1 MSSARNPFGLRLALW
16 YTAVFTISALT
27 VVLLAYVL
35 TAQSLAARDHQI
47 LRSKVGEYAAAY
59 ARGGFRALTNIV
71 RSEQAVTPER
81 LLVRVV
87 DRGVETVVLSNPEGW
102 DPSHVEYETAQ
113 LGDGTLVQVGKS
125 NEPRNDLLARL
136 RVALLMLTALILV
149 IAFVGGWVATESA
162 MSPIRRLTETVR
174 QIVETGAIK
183 SRVPLTQPRGT
194 EDAIDQLGVLFN
206 AMLDR
211 IERLVE
217 GMRGSL
223 DNVSHDLRTPLAR
236 LRGAAEQAL
245 SRPPDLQQYRAA
257 LEECIEETD
266 HTLVMLDTLMDISE
280 AESGTMAL
288 QRQPIDFHEVVERAV
303 DLYRDV
309 AEAKG
314 VTLAVNPP
322 SGAKS
327 GTPLMVDADRP
338 RLEQVAANLI
348 DNAVKFT
355 PAGGRVDVRVSAAD
369 SMARLDVQDTGPGI
383 PPQELPRIWDR
394 LFRGDLSRSER
405 GLGLGLSLVRAI
417 IHAHGGEVS
426 VDSTL
431 AQGATFT
438 VLLPRASDP
447 ILSPTRRG

>member
-16 YTAVFTISALT
+16 YTAVFTVSALT

-236 LRGAAEQAL
+236 LRGRAEQAL
-245 SRPPDLQQYRAA
+245 SRPPDLDQYRAA

-266 HTLVMLDTLMDISE
+266 HTLLMLDTLMDISE

-288 QRQPIDFHEVVERAV
+288 QRQPVDLREVVERAI

-309 AEAKG
+309 ADAKG
-314 VTLAVNPP
+314 VTLTAGP
-322 SGAKS
+322 SREADD
-327 GTPLMVDADRP
+327 TPLIVDADRP

-355 PAGGRVDVRVSAAD
+355 PSGGRVDVRVSRAD
-369 SMARLDVQDTGPGI
+369 SAARLDVQDTGPGI

-417 IHAHGGEVS
+417 VHAHGGDVS
-426 VDSTL
+426 VESVPG
-431 AQGATFT
+431 QGATFT
-438 VLLPRASDP
+438 VSLPRA
-447 ILSPTRRG
+447 

>member
-16 YTAVFTISALT
+16 YTAVFTVSALT
-27 VVLLAYVL
+27 VVFLAYVL
-35 TAQSLAARDHQI
+35 TARSLAARDHQI
-47 LRSKVGEYAAAY
+47 LQSKLGEYAAAY
-59 ARGGFRALTNIV
+59 ARGGFRALTAIV
-71 RSEQAVTPER
+71 QSEQAVTPER

-87 DRGVETVVLSNPEGW
+87 DRGIETVVLSNPEGW
-102 DPSHVEYETAQ
+102 DPSHIEFETAQ

-149 IAFVGGWVATESA
+149 IAFVGGWAATESA
-162 MSPIRRLTETVR
+162 MSPIRRLTETVK
-174 QIVETGAIK
+174 QIVETGAIR

-194 EDAIDQLGVLFN
+194 DDAIDQLGVLFN

-236 LRGAAEQAL
+236 LRGRAEQAL
-245 SRPPDLQQYRAA
+245 SRPPDLDQYRAA

-266 HTLVMLDTLMDISE
+266 HTLLMLDTLMDISE

-288 QRQPIDFHEVVERAV
+288 QRQPVDLREVVERAI

-309 AEAKG
+309 ADAKG
-314 VTLAVNPP
+314 VTLTVGP
-322 SGAKS
+322 SREADD
-327 GTPLMVDADRP
+327 TPLIVDADRP

-355 PAGGRVDVRVSAAD
+355 PSGGRVDVRVSRAD
-369 SMARLDVQDTGPGI
+369 SAARLDVQDTGPGI

-417 IHAHGGEVS
+417 VHAHGGDVS
-426 VDSTL
+426 VESVPG
-431 AQGATFT
+431 QGATFT
-438 VLLPRASDP
+438 VSLPRA
-447 ILSPTRRG
+447 